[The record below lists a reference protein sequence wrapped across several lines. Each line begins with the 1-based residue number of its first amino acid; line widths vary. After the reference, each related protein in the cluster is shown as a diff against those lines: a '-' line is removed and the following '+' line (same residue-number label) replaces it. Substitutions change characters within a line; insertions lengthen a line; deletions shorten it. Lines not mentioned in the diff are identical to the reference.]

1 MYNFCN
7 GNMIFVNS
15 LRFCKHL
22 GRRCWGRTRLRRE
35 GLGFGAWGFE
45 LIELHIGV
53 KDDFGESK
61 AADLGSGLVVVHADE
76 NAERDF

>member
-1 MYNFCN
+1 MEF
-7 GNMIFVNS
+7 
-15 LRFCKHL
+15 
-22 GRRCWGRTRLRRE
+22 W
-35 GLGFGAWGFE
+35 AWGFE